1 MEKTAQ
7 LDAICVFAEAVGVE
21 TGKDESFCKIVDS
34 VFKKHVVKGD
44 FFGDHPFFVEHHPV
58 AISPLAKRCKDNPQ
72 LTERFQMIWGRV
84 ELVNGFSENCD
95 PFDQRK
101 RFEEQHKDDEF
112 MPLDED
118 FLTALKFG
126 MPPSAGVGL
135 GVNRIVML
143 LTHQE
148 NIRDVELFPTMRV
161 KGNNEN
167 E

>member
-1 MEKTAQ
+1 
-7 LDAICVFAEAVGVE
+7 
-21 TGKDESFCKIVDS
+21 
-34 VFKKHVVKGD
+34 
-44 FFGDHPFFVEHHPV
+44 
-58 AISPLAKRCKDNPQ
+58 
-72 LTERFQMIWGRV
+72 MIWGRV